1 MIRANSHRTAWRIM
15 RRTLD
20 LSSDVY
26 PKTIRHTV
34 ATLLYADESVP
45 EREIVELLGHEGQL
59 ARTTRIYA
67 KYDPTRLRNASRVLT
82 KLWCQVHRS
91 ARSYGADHLL
101 TTAGQGGK
109 LIVVEIGQQGQIINA
124 GNGGRGRD

>member
-1 MIRANSHRTAWRIM
+1 M
-15 RRTLD
+15 
-20 LSSDVY
+20 
-26 PKTIRHTV
+26 

>member
-1 MIRANSHRTAWRIM
+1 M
-15 RRTLD
+15 RRTLG

-34 ATLLYADESVP
+34 ATLLCADESVP

-82 KLWCQVHRS
+82 KLWWEVRRS
-91 ARSYGADHLL
+91 ARSYAADHLL

-109 LIVVEIGQQGQIINA
+109 LTVVEVGQEGLIFA
-124 GNGGRGRD
+124 DGNGGRGRD